1 MPTLRESQQRMC
13 MISNTPTLYC
23 SSRTDRFFRMQRLM
37 VSKIYTTHSKTR
49 RRKRTD
55 TRVKELEQRVAE
67 MSFLLEHGRSSS
79 TPSSVEKEDDTV
91 DTHRNSDD
99 IGGVYSFPN
108 SRTSPGTSAHDDPWV
123 VRGTNPGLAHNGPS
137 PNQAWEQATESSDP
151 LCITPD
157 VIDRGILSLS
167 KATELYQNYVDA
179 LLPQYPAIP
188 LSYSVTELRSKK
200 PILFLAVLAA
210 SSGASDPP
218 LNSALNQEIQRVY
231 ATKVSIQGLKS
242 LELIQ
247 ALLVSI
253 LWTYPPDRFEDLKF
267 HQQIH
272 MAATMA
278 LDLGLAKK
286 PKGTSIGQQ
295 PSKHPSSAEGRTSP
309 SVTTRFP
316 VGQPF
321 DVSHE
326 AETANHVMA
335 PKKHLPDSGSL
346 ECRRTLLGCYL
357 FCASVSMS
365 LRLPNFL
372 RWSSWMADCSE
383 VLRTS
388 PDAEP
393 TDKRFVAW
401 VQLQRIVE
409 ECGTNFALDSPDD
422 TVSLADERAQLMLQ
436 NYEKQLEAW
445 RQQAISNGSI
455 MNRKC
460 SSIGLPDLSLMVI

>member
-1 MPTLRESQQRMC
+1 
-13 MISNTPTLYC
+13 
-23 SSRTDRFFRMQRLM
+23 M
-37 VSKIYTTHSKTR
+37 VLKIYTTHSKTR

-91 DTHRNSDD
+91 DTHGHNEDV
-99 IGGVYSFPN
+99 GGVYSFPN
-108 SRTSPGTSAHDDPWV
+108 SRTSPGISAHDDPWV
-123 VRGTNPGLAHNGPS
+123 GRGINPGLAHDGPS
-137 PNQAWEQATESSDP
+137 PDQAWEQATDPSDP
-151 LCITPD
+151 LCIAPD

-167 KATELYQNYVDA
+167 KATEIYQNYVDA

-295 PSKHPSSAEGRTSP
+295 PSKHPNSAEGRMSP

-316 VGQPF
+316 AGQPF

-326 AETANHVMA
+326 VETANHVMA

-346 ECRRTLLGCYL
+346 ECRRILLGCYL

-455 MNRKC
+455 MNRNC
-460 SSIGLPDLSLMVI
+460 SSVGLPDLSLMVI

>member
-1 MPTLRESQQRMC
+1 M
-13 MISNTPTLYC
+13 
-23 SSRTDRFFRMQRLM
+23 
-37 VSKIYTTHSKTR
+37 
-49 RRKRTD
+49 
-55 TRVKELEQRVAE
+55 KELEQRVAE
-67 MSFLLEHGRSSS
+67 MSFLLEHGRNSS
-79 TPSSVEKEDDTV
+79 TPSSVEKEDDVV
-91 DTHRNSDD
+91 DIQGINND
-99 IGGVYSFPN
+99 IGRVFSFSN
-108 SRTSPGTSAHDDPWV
+108 SGLSLGTSTKNDPWV
-123 VRGTNPGLAHNGPS
+123 DRGKNYGLPHNAPLS
-137 PNQAWEQATESSDP
+137 NQVWEQNTEVPEAIS
-151 LCITPD
+151 IVPD
-157 VIDRGILSLS
+157 VIDRGILSMA
-167 KATELYQNYVDA
+167 KATELYQNYLVA
-179 LLPQYPAIP
+179 LLPQYPAVP
-188 LSYSVTELRSKK
+188 LSCTVAELRSKR

-210 SSGASDPP
+210 SSGASDPS
-218 LNSALNQEIQRVY
+218 LNNRLNQEIQRVY

-242 LELIQ
+242 LELVQ

-253 LWTYPPDRFEDLKF
+253 LWTYPPDKFEDLKF

-286 PKGTSIGQQ
+286 PKGNSIGQQ
-295 PSKHPSSAEGRTSP
+295 PSKMLYAGQHPNLAEDQGFTSLP
-309 SVTTRFP
+309 TRFP

-321 DVSHE
+321 DVSCVE
-326 AETANHVMA
+326 DSANHVMS
-335 PKKHLPDSGSL
+335 PKKYLPDSGSL
-346 ECRRTLLGCYL
+346 ECRRTLLACYL

-388 PDAEP
+388 PDAAP

-445 RQQAISNGSI
+445 RQHAVSNENI
-455 MNRKC
+455 MNRQWF
-460 SSIGLPDLSLMVI
+460 SLLASKN

>member
-1 MPTLRESQQRMC
+1 
-13 MISNTPTLYC
+13 MIL
-23 SSRTDRFFRMQRLM
+23 Q
-37 VSKIYTTHSKTR
+37 IYTTHSKTR

-79 TPSSVEKEDDTV
+79 TPSSVEKDDDIV
-91 DTHRNSDD
+91 DTHGNNDD
-99 IGGVYSFPN
+99 AGGVYSFSN
-108 SRTSPGTSAHDDPWV
+108 SRMSPGISINDDSFMGQ
-123 VRGTNPGLAHNGPS
+123 GTNPRLTHNGPLS
-137 PNQAWEQATESSDP
+137 NQAWEQATESSDP
-151 LCITPD
+151 LCISPD

-167 KATELYQNYVDA
+167 KATEIYQNYVDA
-179 LLPQYPAIP
+179 LMPQYPAVP
-188 LSYSVTELRSKK
+188 LSHSVTELRSKK
-200 PILFLAVLAA
+200 PVLFLAVLAA

-218 LNSALNQEIQRVY
+218 LNSRLNQEIQRVY

-295 PSKHPSSAEGRTSP
+295 PFEHPDPSEGRRSP
-309 SVTTRFP
+309 SATTRFP
-316 VGQPF
+316 VGQPL
-321 DVSHE
+321 DVSSE

-335 PKKHLPDSGSL
+335 PKKHLPNSGSL
-346 ECRRTLLGCYL
+346 ECRRVLLGCYL
-357 FCASVSMS
+357 LCASVSMS

-388 PDAEP
+388 PDAQP

-445 RQQAISNGSI
+445 RHQAISNGSI
-455 MNRKC
+455 MNRNR
-460 SSIGLPDLSLMVI
+460 STAGLPDLTLMVPQLFWKSPTMQITFTCTKSPCTLITTPKTLDHHFL

>member
-1 MPTLRESQQRMC
+1 

-23 SSRTDRFFRMQRLM
+23 SSQTDRVLEMQRLM
-37 VSKIYTTHSKTR
+37 VFKIYTTHSKTR

-91 DTHRNSDD
+91 DTHGNNEDVGR
-99 IGGVYSFPN
+99 VYSFPN
-108 SRTSPGTSAHDDPWV
+108 SRTSPGTSAHDDPWAG
-123 VRGTNPGLAHNGPS
+123 RGTNPGLAHT
-137 PNQAWEQATESSDP
+137 WEQATESSDP
-151 LCITPD
+151 LCIAPD

-167 KATELYQNYVDA
+167 KATEIYQNYVDA

-210 SSGASDPP
+210 SSGASDPS
-218 LNSALNQEIQRVY
+218 LNSRLNQEIQRVY

-295 PSKHPSSAEGRTSP
+295 PSKHPNSAEGRRSP

-316 VGQPF
+316 VGQPL

-326 AETANHVMA
+326 AETADHVMA

-409 ECGTNFALDSPDD
+409 ECGTNFALDSPDE
-422 TVSLADERAQLMLQ
+422 TVSLADERAQLMLH

-455 MNRKC
+455 MNRNC
-460 SSIGLPDLSLMVI
+460 SSVGLPDLSLMVA